1 MRLTALLCQKR
12 GCNYPVRAGFRFCG
26 RRDCGEKEEPKEEE

>member
-12 GCNYPVRAGFRFCG
+12 GCNYPRRAGFRLCG
-26 RRDCGEKEEPKEEE
+26 RKDCAKKGDEEE